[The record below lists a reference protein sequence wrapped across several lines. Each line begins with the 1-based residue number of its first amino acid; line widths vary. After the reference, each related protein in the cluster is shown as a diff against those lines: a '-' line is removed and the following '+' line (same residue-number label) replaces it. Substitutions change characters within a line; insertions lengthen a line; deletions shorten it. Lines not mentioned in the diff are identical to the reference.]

1 MKLYHCSNMDFDK
14 IDLSKSKPNKDFG
27 RAFYLSEHA
36 DEIKPVGK
44 AKVLLHGGEFTML
57 EYEFDEKLLSDG
69 TLRVLRFD
77 AYTSDWAEFIFANRD
92 FKQNFSH
99 NYDVVGG
106 NAQQIGKHSL
116 RLGYSVEKTVVSAVY
131 SCLGDA
137 VLGSAYDSEHLL
149 R

>member
-69 TLRVLRFD
+69 TLRVLRLD
-77 AYTSDWAEFIFANRD
+77 AYTSDWAEFILLTEILSKISPITMMLSMGQLPMIMWENRFANSD
-92 FKQNFSH
+92 
-99 NYDVVGG
+99 
-106 NAQQIGKHSL
+106 L
-116 RLGYSVEKTVVSAVY
+116 
-131 SCLGDA
+131 
-137 VLGSAYDSEHLL
+137 
-149 R
+149 

>member
-99 NYDVVGG
+99 NYDVVYGPIA
-106 NAQQIGKHSL
+106 NDN
-116 RLGYSVEKTVVSAVY
+116 V
-131 SCLGDA
+131 
-137 VLGSAYDSEHLL
+137 
-149 R
+149 